1 MRSRGRAASVGVLGA
16 LATVATLVVSATAAA
31 SPTRWA
37 RARSEEVNRAEV
49 TRAEAEAELIADR
62 RERRSPFEDPIV
74 RIESH
79 APKAARILE
88 DAAAPSSPDWRLR
101 LFAARA
107 FQLVGQ
113 WEKAFGALA
122 SVISDPATPPVFLA
136 DALSDQAV
144 VLARLGRA
152 DDEIELYERAIAF
165 EPHPTSRSTLL
176 ANQAEA
182 FMVRGD
188 ATRAIQGYRA
198 ALEQVG
204 NAEAVVLAPTI
215 LWSLGVALDRSGDL
229 ESGLDAI
236 GRARAYDPNDVRIKG
251 PDWFFVPA
259 YDSHYFAAL
268 GEWLEARR
276 LPDRE
281 ARAAAYEQASSSMEQ
296 FLTKAPPTDPYRPVA
311 SARLKLLSK
320 EARDRSMQQDDAPK
334 PIGSKR
340 EPVPPPKGAASKGR
354 AGRR

>member
-1 MRSRGRAASVGVLGA
+1 MKLALAALAAGAVLAAS
-16 LATVATLVVSATAAA
+16 ATSQAT
-31 SPTRWA
+31 PTRWA

-79 APKAARILE
+79 APKAAKILE
-88 DAAAPSSPDWRLR
+88 DAAAPSSSDWHLR
-101 LFAARA
+101 LLAARA

-113 WEKAFGALA
+113 WDKAFAALA
-122 SVISDPATPPVFLA
+122 SVISDARTPPVFLA
-136 DALSDQAV
+136 DALTDQAV
-144 VLARLGRA
+144 VLARLGRPE
-152 DDEIELYERAIAF
+152 DEIELYERAVAF
-165 EPHPTSRSTLL
+165 EPHPTSRSTIL

-182 FMVRGD
+182 FMVKGD
-188 ATRAIQGYRA
+188 PTRAIQGYRA

-204 NAEAVVLAPTI
+204 NAEAVILAPTI

-229 ESGLDAI
+229 DGGLDAI

-251 PDWFFVPA
+251 PDWFFVPP
-259 YDSHYFAAL
+259 YDGHYFAAL
-268 GEWLEARR
+268 GSWLEARR

-296 FLTKAPPTDPYRPVA
+296 FLTKASPTDPYLPVA
-311 SARLKLLSK
+311 AARLKLLSK
-320 EARDRSMQQDDAPK
+320 EARDRSMQSEEQTKPVDRKQDRLPSPK
-334 PIGSKR
+334 AGSSR
-340 EPVPPPKGAASKGR
+340 RR
-354 AGRR
+354 AGKR